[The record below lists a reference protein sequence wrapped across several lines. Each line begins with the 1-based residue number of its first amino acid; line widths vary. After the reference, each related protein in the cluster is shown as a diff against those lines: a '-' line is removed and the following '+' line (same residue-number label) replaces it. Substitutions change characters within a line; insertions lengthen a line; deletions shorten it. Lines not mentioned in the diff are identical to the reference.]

1 MYKDYVYVY
10 VPVCISILI
19 VLYGLRN
26 VLYALYHNV
35 QHFWHNP
42 ASIHNPPHAQKIKQF
57 LLTPFTRTQ

>member
-35 QHFWHNP
+35 QHF
-42 ASIHNPPHAQKIKQF
+42 
-57 LLTPFTRTQ
+57 